1 MKIAMKSYVPNG
13 AVAVQ
18 ERIEH
23 ARRFYSFWE
32 EMCRTLR
39 FLEWRGEWWMERR
52 STRNVGATLLEA
64 LAAYALKQSDLQRKL
79 AVKFRDTW
87 STALKD
93 TPIDELD
100 HEDDID
106 EDADDEDVGIWDEED
121 EQELDEEDFADL

>member
-1 MKIAMKSYVPNG
+1 M
-13 AVAVQ
+13 
-18 ERIEH
+18 
-23 ARRFYSFWE
+23 
-32 EMCRTLR
+32 
-39 FLEWRGEWWMERR
+39 
-52 STRNVGATLLEA
+52 GATLLEA

-106 EDADDEDVGIWDEED
+106 EDADDEDIGIWDEED
-121 EQELDEEDFADL
+121 EQELDEENFADL